1 MVTTAT
7 PAPEVP
13 SPAPV
18 SSVGRIF
25 GALFSPKPTFASIAL
40 RPTWLFP
47 VLLGCVLFISVVAV
61 FTQKGGWS
69 PFFEKQNASNSRIE
83 QLPQDQRDKI
93 LNSQLKYAPTFGYVE
108 GVVLP
113 FVIALVV
120 ALVLWGTFMLM
131 GTTRT
136 TFKTSLAIVAYASMP
151 WVIHGLLSVLILFL
165 KDVSTVDI
173 QNIVASNPGA
183 LMPDDASKWLTALLS
198 SIDIFAIWNMILLA
212 IGFSATNP
220 KKLKFGSAF
229 VTVLVI
235 WIFYTAAKVGLI
247 AAFS

>member
-1 MVTTAT
+1 MVSTAT
-7 PAPEVP
+7 PAPET
-13 SPAPV
+13 PAPEPV
-18 SSVGRIF
+18 SSVGRLF
-25 GALFSPKPTFASIAL
+25 GALFSPKATFDSIAAK
-40 RPTWLFP
+40 PTWILP
-47 VLLGCVLFISVVAV
+47 VLLGCVLFISVLAI
-61 FTQKGGWS
+61 FTQKGGWPS
-69 PFFEKQNASNSRIE
+69 FFQKQNASNTRME

-93 LNSQLKYAPTFGYVE
+93 LSSQLKYAPIFGYVE

-120 ALVLWGTFMLM
+120 ALVMWGTFSLM

-136 TFKTSLAIVAYASMP
+136 TFKTSLAIVAYASLP
-151 WVIHGLLSVLILFL
+151 WAIHGLLSIMVLFL

-183 LMPDDASKWLTALLS
+183 LMPDDATKWLTALLS

-229 VTVLVI
+229 VTVLVV
-235 WIFYTAAKVGLI
+235 WICYTAVKVGLI
-247 AAFS
+247 AMFT